1 MHDTIT
7 VGGGQVRPENAGLS
21 RRHSVMR
28 LIESWPPAQAGS
40 GAAEFV
46 LVACRAFGPDDGDG
60 HSSFVGGVHDVGGA
74 SVAAGGLSVP
84 DSKEV
89 VRFIQHA
96 QRGLHVCLAG

>member
-40 GAAEFV
+40 GG
-46 LVACRAFGPDDGDG
+46 CR
-60 HSSFVGGVHDVGGA
+60 
-74 SVAAGGLSVP
+74 
-84 DSKEV
+84 
-89 VRFIQHA
+89 VRPSRVSRLRA
-96 QRGLHVCLAG
+96 R